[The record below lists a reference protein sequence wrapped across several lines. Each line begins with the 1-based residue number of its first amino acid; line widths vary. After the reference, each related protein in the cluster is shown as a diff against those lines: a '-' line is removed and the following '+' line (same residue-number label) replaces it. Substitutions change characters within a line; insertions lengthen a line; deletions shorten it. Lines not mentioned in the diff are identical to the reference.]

1 MKKFLLKYRWSVI
14 TCLVLFLLTFIWEP
28 RQSDYYLAKD
38 IQHFKSSYITPILI
52 VAFFSICLLLFL
64 IIFYKSKSIIKAL
77 DFLYVAPFAIGPVL
91 ILSQGLVLATAL
103 FVNRQFEVDKIK
115 HQYIAGY
122 IVGEEKNKQS
132 FIPMEIDKR
141 EISSDEKLIDLL
153 YKPGLKD
160 KDTVRLDFSKGLFGI
175 EYLKTKHIRE

>member
-1 MKKFLLKYRWSVI
+1 MDR
-14 TCLVLFLLTFIWEP
+14 
-28 RQSDYYLAKD
+28 
-38 IQHFKSSYITPILI
+38 
-52 VAFFSICLLLFL
+52 
-64 IIFYKSKSIIKAL
+64 
-77 DFLYVAPFAIGPVL
+77 
-91 ILSQGLVLATAL
+91 
-103 FVNRQFEVDKIK
+103 IK
-115 HQYIAGY
+115 HQYTAGY

-160 KDTVRLDFSKGLFGI
+160 KDTVQLDFSKGLFGI